1 MVKQI
6 TENPHGQF
14 TTEDYTV
21 FVVMLTVSAA
31 IGIYFGFF
39 EGKKNKTTE
48 EYLLGGRRMK
58 VFPIAVSL
66 IASQLSG
73 VSIMSV
79 PAEMY
84 SYGAQ
89 YWIIAPTMIVIVMII
104 NYIFVPVFYN
114 NQITNCYQY
123 LEDRFSPA
131 VKKFVTFTYVLNIY
145 LILPIFIFIPSLAFA
160 QVTGTNIHLINGIV
174 CCVCIFYTMLGGI
187 KAVVWTDVVQGVIM
201 FASCFLVVAV
211 GVVKIGGFGEV
222 FTRAAAG
229 DRLNIFDMTFD
240 ATTRQTFW
248 TSSIGNVFLWTG
260 YLGLN
265 QSCVQRMVAVPSVR
279 HARTALW
286 IFCAGFII
294 ITSLNCFT
302 GIVIFA
308 KYFDCD
314 PIKVNLVQKADKLLP
329 FYVQDVV
336 GNLKGMPGVFI
347 SCVFSAGLSTMS
359 ANLNSLAGII
369 YEDYIRP
376 FKLFKHTDASANLT
390 MKMLILF
397 SGLYC
402 IVMGLVVEQ
411 FGHILQMVVTIAS
424 VTQGAVMGIFCLG
437 MLWPWANKH
446 GALWGSAAS
455 VIGMSWIIAG
465 AQFAIKNGDLSYP
478 PKPTSVE
485 GCAEYG
491 FNVTQSVLGQ
501 STAVTDN
508 SSGGFSIYKMSFVW
522 YSTVGTFLVFL
533 VGIPVSYLTGSQDL
547 SKMHAK
553 LISPVV
559 HRWLPKEITK
569 SDLVLK
575 TSGVN
580 PEDVQIKEW
589 VFTPAEEEKRKKLR
603 DANEHV
609 M

>member
-6 TENPHGQF
+6 TENPYGQF
-14 TTEDYTV
+14 TTEDYSV
-21 FVVMLTVSAA
+21 FVLMLSVSVA

-39 EGKKNKTTE
+39 QKKQNQTTE
-48 EYLLGGRRMK
+48 DYLLGGRKMK
-58 VFPIAVSL
+58 TFPIAVSL

-89 YWIIAPTMIVIVMII
+89 YWIIAPTMIVIVLII
-104 NYIFVPVFYN
+104 NYVFVPVFYN
-114 NQITNCYQY
+114 SQITNCYQY
-123 LEDRFSPA
+123 LEDRFSPS

-145 LILPIFIFIPSLAFA
+145 LILPIFIFIPSLAYA

-201 FASCFLVVAV
+201 FASCFLVVTI
-211 GVVKIGGFGEV
+211 GVYKVGGFEEV
-222 FTRAAAG
+222 FARAASG
-229 DRLNIFDMTFD
+229 DRINIFDMTFD

-248 TSSIGNVFLWTG
+248 TASVGNVFLWTG

-265 QSCVQRMVAVPSVR
+265 QSCVQRMVAVPSIR

-314 PIKVNLVQKADKLLP
+314 PIKVKLVEKADKLLP
-329 FYVQDVV
+329 FFVQDVV

-376 FKLFKHTDASANLT
+376 YKLFKHSDASANLS
-390 MKMLILF
+390 MKVLILF

-478 PKPTSVE
+478 PKSTSTA

-491 FNVTQSVLGQ
+491 FNITQAAMFV
-501 STAVTDN
+501 APEETDP
-508 SSGGFSIYKMSFVW
+508 GFSIYTISFVW
-522 YSTVGTFLVFL
+522 YSTVGTILVFL
-533 VGIPVSYLTGSQDL
+533 IGIPVSYMTGSQDL
-547 SKMHAK
+547 SKLQSK
-553 LISPVV
+553 LISPVA
-559 HRWLPKEITK
+559 HWLLPGDMVNSELT
-569 SDLVLK
+569 LK
-575 TSGVN
+575 TDDEKQEVT
-580 PEDVQIKEW
+580 QIKEW
-589 VFTPAEEEKRKKLR
+589 IFTPTDEHERRKLNVL
-603 DANEHV
+603 NEHIL
-609 M
+609 

>member
-1 MVKQI
+1 MVILI

-48 EYLLGGRRMK
+48 DYLLGGRKMK

-211 GVVKIGGFGEV
+211 GVIKIGGFGEV

-229 DRLNIFDMTFD
+229 DRLNVFDMTFD

-248 TSSIGNVFLWTG
+248 TASIGNVFLWTG

-265 QSCVQRMVAVPSVR
+265 QSCVQRMVAVPSIR
-279 HARTALW
+279 HARSALW

-390 MKMLILF
+390 MKVLILF

-465 AQFAIKNGDLSYP
+465 AQFAIKNGELSYP

-491 FNVTQSVLGQ
+491 FNVTQSVLVQ
-501 STAVTDN
+501 SMNDVSDN
-508 SSGGFSIYKMSFVW
+508 GFSIYKMSFVW

-559 HRWLPKEITK
+559 HRWLPKEVTK
-569 SDLVLK
+569 SELVLK
-575 TSGVN
+575 TSAVN
-580 PEDVQIKEW
+580 PDDVHIKEW
-589 VFTPAEEEKRKKLR
+589 VFTPAEEQKRKVLR
-603 DANEHV
+603 ESNEHV
-609 M
+609 L

>member
-1 MVKQI
+1 MLKQI
-6 TENPHGQF
+6 TENPHGTF
-14 TTEDYTV
+14 TTEDYSV
-21 FVVMLTVSAA
+21 FVVMLSISAG

-39 EGKKNKTTE
+39 EGKKNQTTE
-48 EYLLGGRRMK
+48 DYLLGGRKMK
-58 VFPIAVSL
+58 IFPIAVSL

-89 YWIIAPTMIVIVMII
+89 YWIIAPTMLFITLII

-123 LEDRFSPA
+123 LEDRFSSG

-160 QVTGTNIHLINGIV
+160 QVTGANVHLINGIV
-174 CCVCIFYTMLGGI
+174 CCVCIFYTLLGGI
-187 KAVVWTDVVQGVIM
+187 KAVVWTDVVQGLIM
-201 FASCFLVVAV
+201 FASCFLVVAI
-211 GVVKIGGFGEV
+211 GVLKIGGFSEV
-222 FTRAAAG
+222 LNRAAAG
-229 DRLNIFDMTFD
+229 NRLDIFDMTLD
-240 ATTRQTFW
+240 ASTRQTFW
-248 TSSIGNVFLWTG
+248 TASIGNIFLWTG

-265 QSCVQRMVAVPSVR
+265 QSCVQRMVAVPSIR
-279 HARTALW
+279 HARAALW
-286 IFCAGFII
+286 IFCVGFII

-302 GIVIFA
+302 GIVIYA
-308 KYFDCD
+308 KYYDCD
-314 PIKVNLVQKADKLLP
+314 PIKVKLVEKADKLLP
-329 FYVQDVV
+329 FFVQDVV

-376 FKLFKHTDASANLT
+376 FKLFKHSDASANLT
-390 MKMLILF
+390 MKVLIFF
-397 SGLYC
+397 SGMYC

-446 GALWGSAAS
+446 GALWGSATS

-465 AQFAIKNGDLSYP
+465 AQYYIRTGELSYP

-485 GCAEYG
+485 SCMDYG
-491 FNVTQSVLGQ
+491 FNVTQTEFLPYASDG
-501 STAVTDN
+501 SEDE
-508 SSGGFSIYKMSFVW
+508 FSIYKMSFVW

-533 VGIPVSYLTGSQDL
+533 VGIPVSYFTGSQDL
-547 SKMHAK
+547 SKMQAK

-559 HRWLPKEITK
+559 HWLLPREIVK
-569 SDLVLK
+569 SELQLK
-575 TSGVN
+575 LDEHQSENHT
-580 PEDVQIKEW
+580 IKEW
-589 VFTPAEEEKRKKLR
+589 TFTATEDQRRKQLSEP
-603 DANEHV
+603 NEHIL
-609 M
+609 

>member
-1 MVKQI
+1 MVKQL
-6 TENPHGQF
+6 TDNPHGQF
-14 TTEDYTV
+14 TAEDYTV
-21 FVVMLTVSAA
+21 FVVMLSVSAA

-48 EYLLGGRRMK
+48 DYLLGGRNMK

-89 YWIIAPTMIVIVMII
+89 YWIIAPTMIAIVMII

-145 LILPIFIFIPSLAFA
+145 LILPVFIFIPSLAFA
-160 QVTGTNIHLINGIV
+160 QVTGINIHLINGIV

-187 KAVVWTDVVQGVIM
+187 KAVVWTDVVQGMIM
-201 FASCFLVVAV
+201 FASCFLVVAI

-222 FTRAAAG
+222 FTRAATG
-229 DRLNIFDMTFD
+229 DRLNIFNLTFD
-240 ATTRQTFW
+240 ASTRQTFW
-248 TSSIGNVFLWTG
+248 TASIGNVFLWTG

-265 QSCVQRMVAVPSVR
+265 QSCVQRMVAVPSIR
-279 HARTALW
+279 HARSALW

-329 FYVQDVV
+329 FYVQDVA

-376 FKLFKHTDASANLT
+376 FKLFKHTDSSANRT
-390 MKMLILF
+390 MKILILF

-455 VIGMSWIIAG
+455 VIGMSWIITG
-465 AQFAIKNGDLSYP
+465 AQFAIRNGDLSYP

-491 FNVTQSVLGQ
+491 FNVTQSILVQ
-501 STAVTDN
+501 TSSTMTSD
-508 SSGGFSIYKMSFVW
+508 SGFSIYKMSFVW

-533 VGIPVSYLTGSQDL
+533 IGIPVSYFTGSQDL
-547 SKMHAK
+547 SRMHAK
-553 LISPVV
+553 LISPLV
-559 HRWLPKEITK
+559 HRWLPNEITK
-569 SDLVLK
+569 NELVLK
-575 TSGVN
+575 SSKVN
-580 PEDVQIKEW
+580 SEDIHIKEC
-589 VFTPAEEEKRKKLR
+589 VFATTEQQKNKDL
-603 DANEHV
+603 DNSNGHV
-609 M
+609 L

>member
-1 MVKQI
+1 MCFCHNLIKRSSF
-6 TENPHGQF
+6 TERK
-14 TTEDYTV
+14 ED
-21 FVVMLTVSAA
+21 
-31 IGIYFGFF
+31 
-39 EGKKNKTTE
+39 EK
-48 EYLLGGRRMK
+48 LLS
-58 VFPIAVSL
+58 VQSPL
-66 IASQLSG
+66 CQLSG

-211 GVVKIGGFGEV
+211 GVIKIGGFGEV

-229 DRLNIFDMTFD
+229 DRLNVFDMTFD

-248 TSSIGNVFLWTG
+248 TASIGNVFLWTG

-265 QSCVQRMVAVPSVR
+265 QSCVQRMVAVPSIR
-279 HARTALW
+279 HARSALW

-390 MKMLILF
+390 MKVLILF

-465 AQFAIKNGDLSYP
+465 AQFAIKNGELSYP

-491 FNVTQSVLGQ
+491 FNVTQSVLVQ
-501 STAVTDN
+501 SMNDVSDN
-508 SSGGFSIYKMSFVW
+508 GFSIYKMSFVW

-559 HRWLPKEITK
+559 HRWLPKEVTK
-569 SDLVLK
+569 SELVLK
-575 TSGVN
+575 TSAVN
-580 PEDVQIKEW
+580 PDDVHIKEW
-589 VFTPAEEEKRKKLR
+589 VFTPAEEQKRKVLR
-603 DANEHV
+603 ESNEHV
-609 M
+609 L

>member
-1 MVKQI
+1 MVKSI
-6 TENPHGQF
+6 TENPHGAF
-14 TTEDYTV
+14 STEDYSV
-21 FVVMLTVSAA
+21 FVVMLSISAG

-39 EGKKNKTTE
+39 QGKKNQTTE
-48 EYLLGGRRMK
+48 DYLLGGRKMK
-58 VFPIAVSL
+58 IFPIAVSL

-89 YWIIAPTMIVIVMII
+89 YWIIAPTMFAIVLII

-160 QVTGTNIHLINGIV
+160 QVTGTNVHVINGIV
-174 CCVCIFYTMLGGI
+174 CCVCVFYTMLGGI
-187 KAVVWTDVVQGVIM
+187 KAVVWTDVVQGLIM

-211 GVVKIGGFGEV
+211 GVYKIGGFAEV
-222 FTRAAAG
+222 FARAAAG
-229 DRLNIFDMTFD
+229 NRLEIFDMTFD
-240 ATTRQTFW
+240 ASTRQTFW
-248 TSSIGNVFLWTG
+248 TASIGNVFLWTG

-279 HARTALW
+279 HARSALW
-286 IFCAGFII
+286 IFCVGFIV

-302 GIVIFA
+302 GIVIYA

-314 PIKVNLVQKADKLLP
+314 PIKVGLVGKADKLLP
-329 FYVQDVV
+329 FFVQDVV

-376 FKLFKHTDASANLT
+376 FNLFKHSDATANRT
-390 MKMLILF
+390 MKGLILV
-397 SGLYC
+397 SGMYC

-446 GALWGSAAS
+446 GALWGSAVS

-465 AQFAIKNGDLSYP
+465 AQFAIKSGQLSYP

-485 GCAEYG
+485 GCSEYG
-491 FNVTQSVLGQ
+491 FNVTQPQ
-501 STAVTDN
+501 H
-508 SSGGFSIYKMSFVW
+508 SSFFTPEEESDGFSIYNISFVW

-547 SKMHAK
+547 NKVQAK
-553 LISPVV
+553 LFSPVV
-559 HRWLPKEITK
+559 HWL
-569 SDLVLK
+569 L
-575 TSGVN
+575 
-580 PEDVQIKEW
+580 PETVRRGELSVKPEEDKPNQIKEW
-589 VFTPAEEEKRKKLR
+589 IYTPVEDYKLQELQTV
-603 DANEHV
+603 NEHTL
-609 M
+609 

>member
-1 MVKQI
+1 MLKQL
-6 TENPHGQF
+6 TDNPHGQF
-14 TTEDYTV
+14 STEDYTV
-21 FVVMLTVSAA
+21 FVLMLSVSAA

-39 EGKKNKTTE
+39 EGKKNQTTDD
-48 EYLLGGRRMK
+48 YLLGGRKMK
-58 VFPIAVSL
+58 IFPIAVSL

-89 YWIIAPTMIVIVMII
+89 YWIIAPTMIVIVLII

-123 LEDRFSPA
+123 LEDRFDPI
-131 VKKFVTFTYVLNIY
+131 VKKFVTITYVLNVY

-160 QVTGTNIHLINGIV
+160 QVTGINIHLINGIV
-174 CCVCIFYTMLGGI
+174 CCVCVFYTMLGGI

-201 FASCFLVVAV
+201 FASCFLVVAI
-211 GVVKIGGFGEV
+211 GVCKIGGFVEV
-222 FTRAAAG
+222 FQRAATG
-229 DRLNIFDMTFD
+229 NRLEIFNMTVD
-240 ATTRQTFW
+240 VTARQTFW
-248 TSSIGNVFLWTG
+248 TASVGNIFLWTG

-265 QSCVQRMVAVPSVR
+265 QSCVQRMVAVPSIK
-279 HARTALW
+279 HARAALW
-286 IFCAGFII
+286 IFCVGFIV

-314 PIKVNLVQKADKLLP
+314 PIKLNLVEKADNLLP
-329 FYVQDVV
+329 FFVQDVI
-336 GNLKGMPGVFI
+336 GNFKGMPGVFI

-359 ANLNSLAGII
+359 ANLNSLAGIV

-376 FKLFKHTDASANLT
+376 FKLFKHSDASAKLA
-390 MKMLILF
+390 MKALIFF

-455 VIGMSWIIAG
+455 VICVSWLIAG
-465 AQFAIKNGDLSYP
+465 AQFAIKNGTLSYP
-478 PKPTSVE
+478 PQPTSVK
-485 GCAEYG
+485 GCSDYG
-491 FNVTQSVLGQ
+491 FNVTRLELYDAPE
-501 STAVTDN
+501 ST
-508 SSGGFSIYKMSFVW
+508 SSEFSIFNISFVW

-533 VGIPVSYLTGSQDL
+533 IGIPVSYLTGSQDL
-547 SKMHAK
+547 EKMQSK

-559 HRWLPKEITK
+559 HWMLPSDTTKNDLTLKASDDYRK
-569 SDLVLK
+569 SDESLAKRWNMTLAA
-575 TSGVN
+575 N
-580 PEDVQIKEW
+580 HER
-589 VFTPAEEEKRKKLR
+589 EKLNGN
-603 DANEHV
+603 NEHAV
-609 M
+609 

>member
-48 EYLLGGRRMK
+48 DYLLGGRKMK

-211 GVVKIGGFGEV
+211 GVIKIGGFGEV

-229 DRLNIFDMTFD
+229 DRLNVFDMTFD

-248 TSSIGNVFLWTG
+248 TASIGNVFLWTG

-265 QSCVQRMVAVPSVR
+265 QSCVQRMVAVPSIR
-279 HARTALW
+279 HARSALW

-390 MKMLILF
+390 MKVLILF

-465 AQFAIKNGDLSYP
+465 AQFAIKNGELSYP

-491 FNVTQSVLGQ
+491 FNVTQSVLVQ
-501 STAVTDN
+501 SMNDVSDN
-508 SSGGFSIYKMSFVW
+508 GFSIYKMSFVW

-559 HRWLPKEITK
+559 HRWLPKEVTK
-569 SDLVLK
+569 SELVLK
-575 TSGVN
+575 TSAVN
-580 PEDVQIKEW
+580 PDDVHIKEW
-589 VFTPAEEEKRKKLR
+589 VFTPAEEQKRKVLR
-603 DANEHV
+603 ESNEHV
-609 M
+609 L